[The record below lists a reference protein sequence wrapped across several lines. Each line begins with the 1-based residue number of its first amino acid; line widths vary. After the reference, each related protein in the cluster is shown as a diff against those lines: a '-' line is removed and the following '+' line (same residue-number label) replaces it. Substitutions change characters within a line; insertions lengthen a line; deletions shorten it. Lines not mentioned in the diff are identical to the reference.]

1 MNRAETARR
10 SIVVGEPPHLTSL
23 AESITQLQQLVDQIE
38 RSVQA
43 LPASMDAGT
52 EAISR
57 RLEPVAVALTKLTD
71 ATRTALD
78 ESVET
83 LETASTDL
91 TEIKTTSKTQATELT
106 SALKKAQADLALAQS
121 TWHQKIRVPWQA
133 LVIPPAIAAV
143 LAAAAMTALSS
154 WEQPPQD
161 LARWQALGQKLE
173 QNYGRMTEKQRQEMI
188 QALGWGKPTN

>member
-23 AESITQLQQLVDQIE
+23 AESITQLQQLVDRIE
-38 RSVQA
+38 RSAQA

-52 EAISR
+52 EAIST

-71 ATRTALD
+71 ATKAALK
-78 ESVET
+78 ETVET
-83 LETASTDL
+83 LEEASTDL
-91 TEIKTTSKTQATELT
+91 TEINKTSKTQATELT
-106 SALKKAQADLALAQS
+106 SALKKAQTDLALAQA
-121 TWHQKIRVPWQA
+121 TWHQKIRVPWQS
-133 LVIPPAIAAV
+133 LVIPPTIAAL
-143 LAAAAMTALSS
+143 LAVAAMTALSNLA
-154 WEQPPQD
+154 QPPQD

-188 QALGWGKPTN
+188 QALGWGRPTN